1 MTSIDILNHLLVLQ
15 MNVFNRIISY
25 GAGGD
30 NPEKRDTPKGI
41 LVERKPF
48 WLLSNNMRFL
58 FIV

>member
-1 MTSIDILNHLLVLQ
+1 

-41 LVERKPF
+41 LVERKSF
-48 WLLSNNMRFL
+48 WLLSNNMRVL